1 LTIIVT
7 MRQLQSERSTRT
19 PHPGARRV
27 IRTALYGAIV
37 VLAGCRDGAGDR
49 TSDRDPR
56 TTVIDSVLSRD
67 LTLAANDAPARPL
80 PATGDTAIGN
90 TAVATTSA
98 TTSAAAQTTTRPSA
112 PPAVRPPR
120 PSRAPA
126 IAPASAPPAPAAVA
140 VAPAPTPGPA
150 PAPARSLAAGT
161 ALPGKTNAALCSL
174 ANRPGDRLVATL
186 SAPVTGPD
194 GATLAAG
201 TPILV
206 EMAPPTPDGRFAF
219 RLRSVQVNGELVPVE
234 GTVRVS
240 NEAAVSER
248 QVSKGGDQGKIVTG
262 AILGAIAG
270 RVLGGDARGTIIG
283 AAGGAAAGT
292 IASARNTQTERC
304 LPAGATLTIT
314 LSAPLVV
321 P

>member
-1 LTIIVT
+1 
-7 MRQLQSERSTRT
+7 MRQLQSERSTKT
-19 PHPGARRV
+19 PHHGARRV
-27 IRTALYGAIV
+27 IHAALCGVVV
-37 VLAGCRDGAGDR
+37 VLAGCRDDAGNRVGDR
-49 TSDRDPR
+49 AQKTEI
-56 TTVIDSVLSRD
+56 VDSLLSRD
-67 LTLAANDAPARPL
+67 LTLAAGDAPARPL

-98 TTSAAAQTTTRPSA
+98 STSAPAQTTPRPSA

-120 PSRAPA
+120 PSRAPES
-126 IAPASAPPAPAAVA
+126 APESAPPALAAVA

-150 PAPARSLAAGT
+150 PAPSRSLAAGT
-161 ALPGKTNAALCSL
+161 ALPGKTNAAICSL
-174 ANRPGDRLVATL
+174 ANRPGDRLVAAL

-194 GATLAAG
+194 GAMLPAG

-206 EMAPPTPDGRFAF
+206 ELAPPTADGRFAF
-219 RLRSVQVNGELVPVE
+219 RLRSVQVDGELLPVQ
-234 GTVRVS
+234 GTVRVDD
-240 NEAAVSER
+240 ETAVSER
-248 QVSKGGDQGKIVTG
+248 QVSKGGNQGKVVTG

-292 IASARNTQTERC
+292 IASARNTQSERC

>member
-1 LTIIVT
+1 
-7 MRQLQSERSTRT
+7 
-19 PHPGARRV
+19 
-27 IRTALYGAIV
+27 
-37 VLAGCRDGAGDR
+37 
-49 TSDRDPR
+49 
-56 TTVIDSVLSRD
+56 
-67 LTLAANDAPARPL
+67 
-80 PATGDTAIGN
+80 
-90 TAVATTSA
+90 
-98 TTSAAAQTTTRPSA
+98 
-112 PPAVRPPR
+112 
-120 PSRAPA
+120 
-126 IAPASAPPAPAAVA
+126 VA

-161 ALPGKTNAALCSL
+161 ALAGKTNAAICSL
-174 ANRPGDRLVATL
+174 ANRPGDRLVAAL

-194 GATLAAG
+194 GATLPAG

-206 EMAPPTPDGRFAF
+206 EMAPPTADGRFAF
-219 RLRSVQVNGELVPVE
+219 RLRSVQVDGELLPVQ
-234 GTVRVS
+234 GTVRVDD
-240 NEAAVSER
+240 ETAVSER
-248 QVSKGGDQGKIVTG
+248 QVSKGGNQGKVVTG

-314 LSAPLVV
+314 LSTPLVV

>member
-1 LTIIVT
+1 
-7 MRQLQSERSTRT
+7 MRQLQSERSTKT
-19 PHPGARRV
+19 PHHGARRV
-27 IRTALYGAIV
+27 IRAALCGVMV
-37 VLAGCRDGAGDR
+37 VLAGCRDDAGDR
-49 TSDRDPR
+49 AGDRALN
-56 TTVIDSVLSRD
+56 TEIVDSLLSRD
-67 LTLAANDAPARPL
+67 LTLAAGDAPVRPL

-98 TTSAAAQTTTRPSA
+98 TTSASTSAAAHTTTRPSA
-112 PPAVRPPR
+112 PPAVRAPR
-120 PSRAPA
+120 PSRAPSR
-126 IAPASAPPAPAAVA
+126 APASAPPAPTAVA
-140 VAPAPTPGPA
+140 VAPAPGPA

-161 ALPGKTNAALCSL
+161 ALAGKTNAAICSL
-174 ANRPGDRLVATL
+174 ANRPGDRLVAAL

-194 GATLAAG
+194 GAMLPAG

-206 EMAPPTPDGRFAF
+206 EMAPPTADGRFAF
-219 RLRSVQVNGELVPVE
+219 RLRSVQVDGELLPVQ
-234 GTVRVS
+234 GTVRVDD
-240 NEAAVSER
+240 ETAVSER
-248 QVSKGGDQGKIVTG
+248 QVSKGGNQGKVVTG

>member
-1 LTIIVT
+1 
-7 MRQLQSERSTRT
+7 M
-19 PHPGARRV
+19 
-27 IRTALYGAIV
+27 V
-37 VLAGCRDGAGDR
+37 VLSGCRDDAGNRVGDR
-49 TSDRDPR
+49 AQKTEI
-56 TTVIDSVLSRD
+56 VDSLLSRD
-67 LTLAANDAPARPL
+67 LTLAAGDAPVRPL
-80 PATGDTAIGN
+80 PSTGDTAIGN

-98 TTSAAAQTTTRPSA
+98 STSAPAHTTPRPSA
-112 PPAVRPPR
+112 PPAVRPPG

-126 IAPASAPPAPAAVA
+126 SAPLAPTAVA

-161 ALPGKTNAALCSL
+161 ALPGKTNAAICSL
-174 ANRPGDRLVATL
+174 ANRPGDRLVAAL

-194 GATLAAG
+194 GAMLPAG

-206 EMAPPTPDGRFAF
+206 ELAPPTADGRFAF
-219 RLRSVQVNGELVPVE
+219 RLRSVQVDGELLPVQ
-234 GTVRVS
+234 GTVRVDD
-240 NEAAVSER
+240 ETAVSER
-248 QVSKGGDQGKIVTG
+248 QVSKGGNQGKVVTG

>member
-1 LTIIVT
+1 
-7 MRQLQSERSTRT
+7 M
-19 PHPGARRV
+19 
-27 IRTALYGAIV
+27 V
-37 VLAGCRDGAGDR
+37 VLAGCRDDAGDR
-49 TSDRDPR
+49 AGDRAQK
-56 TTVIDSVLSRD
+56 TAIVDSLLSRD
-67 LTLAANDAPARPL
+67 LTLAAGDAPARPL

-98 TTSAAAQTTTRPSA
+98 TSSAPAHSTTRPSA

-120 PSRAPA
+120 PSRAPSR
-126 IAPASAPPAPAAVA
+126 APASAPTSAPPAPTAVA

-161 ALPGKTNAALCSL
+161 ALPGKTNAAICSL
-174 ANRPGDRLVATL
+174 ANRPGDRLVAAL

-194 GATLAAG
+194 GATLPAG

-206 EMAPPTPDGRFAF
+206 EMAPPTADGRFAF
-219 RLRSVQVNGELVPVE
+219 RLRSVQVDGELLPVQ
-234 GTVRVS
+234 GTVRVDD
-240 NEAAVSER
+240 ETAVSER
-248 QVSKGGDQGKIVTG
+248 QVSKGGNQGKVVTG

-314 LSAPLVV
+314 LSTPLVV

>member
-1 LTIIVT
+1 
-7 MRQLQSERSTRT
+7 M
-19 PHPGARRV
+19 
-27 IRTALYGAIV
+27 V
-37 VLAGCRDGAGDR
+37 VLAGCRDDAGDR
-49 TSDRDPR
+49 AGDRALN
-56 TTVIDSVLSRD
+56 TEIVDSLLSRD
-67 LTLAANDAPARPL
+67 LTLAAGDAPARPL

-98 TTSAAAQTTTRPSA
+98 TSSAPAHSTTRPSA

-120 PSRAPA
+120 PSRAPSR
-126 IAPASAPPAPAAVA
+126 APASAPTSAPPAPTAVA

-161 ALPGKTNAALCSL
+161 ALAGKTNAAICSL
-174 ANRPGDRLVATL
+174 ANRPGDRLVAAL

-194 GATLAAG
+194 GATLPAG

-206 EMAPPTPDGRFAF
+206 EMAPPTADGRFAF
-219 RLRSVQVNGELVPVE
+219 RLRSVQVDGELLPVQ
-234 GTVRVS
+234 GTVRVDD
-240 NEAAVSER
+240 ETAVSER
-248 QVSKGGDQGKIVTG
+248 QVSKGGNQGKVVTG

>member
-1 LTIIVT
+1 
-7 MRQLQSERSTRT
+7 M
-19 PHPGARRV
+19 
-27 IRTALYGAIV
+27 V
-37 VLAGCRDGAGDR
+37 VHAGCRDDAGDR
-49 TSDRDPR
+49 AGDRALN
-56 TTVIDSVLSRD
+56 TEIVDSLLSRD
-67 LTLAANDAPARPL
+67 LTLAAGDAPVRPL

-90 TAVATTSA
+90 TAVATSSASTSA
-98 TTSAAAQTTTRPSA
+98 PAHTTPRPSA

-120 PSRAPA
+120 PSRAPE
-126 IAPASAPPAPAAVA
+126 SAPPAPTAVA
-140 VAPAPTPGPA
+140 VAPAPTPA

-161 ALPGKTNAALCSL
+161 ALPGKTNAAICSL
-174 ANRPGDRLVATL
+174 ANRPGDRLVAAL

-194 GATLAAG
+194 GAKLPAG

-206 EMAPPTPDGRFAF
+206 ELAPPTADGRFAF
-219 RLRSVQVNGELVPVE
+219 RLRSVQVDGELLPVQ
-234 GTVRVS
+234 GTVRVDD
-240 NEAAVSER
+240 ETAVSER
-248 QVSKGGDQGKIVTG
+248 QVSKGGNQGKVVTG

-304 LPAGATLTIT
+304 LKAGATLTIT

>member
-1 LTIIVT
+1 
-7 MRQLQSERSTRT
+7 M
-19 PHPGARRV
+19 
-27 IRTALYGAIV
+27 V
-37 VLAGCRDGAGDR
+37 VLAGCRDDAGNRAGDR
-49 TSDRDPR
+49 ERNTAI
-56 TTVIDSVLSRD
+56 VDSLLSRD
-67 LTLAANDAPARPL
+67 LTVAAGDAPVRPL
-80 PATGDTAIGN
+80 PATGDTAIAN

-98 TTSAAAQTTTRPSA
+98 STSAPARTTTRPSA
-112 PPAVRPPR
+112 PPAERPPR

-126 IAPASAPPAPAAVA
+126 IAPASAPPAPTAVA
-140 VAPAPTPGPA
+140 VAPTPGPA

-161 ALPGKTNAALCSL
+161 ALPGKTNAAICSL
-174 ANRPGDRLVATL
+174 ANRPGDRLVAAL

-194 GATLAAG
+194 GAMLPAG

-206 EMAPPTPDGRFAF
+206 EMAPPTADGRFAL
-219 RLRSVQVNGELVPVE
+219 RLRSVQVDGELLPVQ
-234 GTVRVS
+234 GTVRVDD
-240 NEAAVSER
+240 ETAVSER
-248 QVSKGGDQGKIVTG
+248 QVSKGGNQGKVVTG